1 VSARKRPQARQTTG
15 PENPDLYSR
24 PFPSPDPRR
33 LGVVCAGG
41 GVTGAVYEIG
51 ALAALEERLEDVSL
65 TDFDV
70 YVGVSAGAYISALIA
85 NGVTPG
91 VLFRNVTRAA
101 GSRTDIDD
109 LSLFRFNLGEIAG
122 RLAKAPLTILDAAW
136 DYYKNRHETTL
147 TDLVQSLSALLPS
160 GVFLNDGLEDWLQ
173 KWLDHPG
180 RTNDFRKLA
189 GELRIVAVALDT
201 GETTAFGAPGH
212 DAVPISK
219 AVAASC
225 ALPGLYRPVR
235 IDGADYIDGGVR
247 KTAHISL
254 ALRERC
260 GLTICIN
267 PIVPLRYL
275 HPPAATN
282 GQSPLR
288 KAGLATILDQ
298 VFRVTLHSRMRYG
311 MLRYQRED
319 PAADVLVFEP
329 RAEDLP
335 RVMRNIMRTSG
346 RIRIAEYA
354 YKTTMQ
360 TLDDDFPRYRRLFSR
375 HGLKLR
381 PASPA
386 PRRIHLQA
394 DRSDGPTPTRLK
406 AQLATLEQNLSR
418 LEALRA
424 RQGPASRAIS
434 AIRSDS

>member
-1 VSARKRPQARQTTG
+1 MSARKRPLARHQHDPG
-15 PENPDLYSR
+15 PVLPDLYSR
-24 PFPSPDPRR
+24 PFPPPDPGR
-33 LGVVCAGG
+33 LALVCAGG
-41 GVTGAVYEIG
+41 GVTGAIYEIG

-85 NGVTPG
+85 NGITPG
-91 VLFRNVTRAA
+91 VLFRNVTRSA
-101 GSRTDIDD
+101 GTRTDIDD
-109 LSLFRFNLGEIAG
+109 LALFRVNLEEIAA

-147 TDLVQSLSALLPS
+147 TDLVQSLTTLLPS
-160 GVFLNDGLEDWLQ
+160 GLLLNDGLESWLNE
-173 KWLDHPG
+173 WLSNPG
-180 RTNDFRKLA
+180 RTNDFRRLDKV
-189 GELRIVAVALDT
+189 LRIVAVALDT
-201 GETTAFGAPGH
+201 GETMAFGSPGH

-225 ALPGLYRPVR
+225 ALPGLYKPVR
-235 IDGADYIDGGVR
+235 IDGVDFIDGGVR

-267 PIVPLRYL
+267 PIVPLRYSRAQ
-275 HPPAATN
+275 AATN
-282 GQSPLR
+282 GNAPLH
-288 KAGLATILDQ
+288 KGGLAMILDQ

-311 MLRYQRED
+311 MSRYRRED
-319 PAADVLVFEP
+319 PDADVLVFEP

-335 RVMRNIMRTSG
+335 RFMRNIMRTSG
-346 RIRIAEYA
+346 RTRIAEYA

-360 TLDDDFPRYRRLFSR
+360 SIDESFPRYRRLFAR

-386 PRRIHLQA
+386 LHRIHLQA
-394 DRSDGPTPTRLK
+394 DRGEGPTPTRLR
-406 AQLATLEQNLSR
+406 AQLEILERNLSR
-418 LEALRA
+418 LE
-424 RQGPASRAIS
+424 GSRP
-434 AIRSDS
+434 R